1 MLCLVLLSNAFA
13 YQHLPTTSVQQSS
26 VAVLLYRES
35 LVKRVVLVVCLEL
48 NHVLPDFT
56 SAMGS

>member
-1 MLCLVLLSNAFA
+1 VLLSNAFA